1 MSSGPPVYVLFAVAF
16 ESTSPP
22 LPPLLM
28 QSTPSCSS
36 TYLTN
41 CPSTFF
47 QRLKPLDRRL
57 SVPRSEHHAHCQSR
71 EKNHVLLTC
80 RNAVTVNPPPFEK
93 RCM

>member
-1 MSSGPPVYVLFAVAF
+1 MSSCPPVYVLFAVAF
-16 ESTSPP
+16 ESTSPL

-41 CPSTFF
+41 CPLTFF
-47 QRLKPLDRRL
+47 QRLKPSDRCL
-57 SVPRSEHHAHCQSR
+57 SVPCSEHHAHYKSR

-93 RCM
+93 KCM